1 MSSRT
6 GKAPTGWSDAP
17 SLLVQVER
25 LWESGRLL
33 QERIEPGDLFPRR
46 LVLRAP
52 DSGALAHD
60 FDAVRAWI
68 ADMERLRGFRI
79 EWKTIRHRVI
89 GTNRIPAAVWL
100 DTLEEAVALLGRQAE
115 LRQFD
120 EIVGDTR
127 ERAPHLLEWMAEQPL
142 KALNVSAVWSR
153 LLDFVLWRRANQNAR
168 IYLRQVDLPGLDS
181 KFIEGHR
188 AVLTALL
195 DATLPPGQVD
205 TTASGVRQFER
216 RYGFRGRP
224 ARVRYRLLD
233 HHLAELPGVDQD
245 ITVTSGDFDALYRER
260 RIAQS
265 LNRVFVT
272 ENEVNFLAF
281 PDCPQSLVVFGGG
294 YGFDALAQAA
304 WLQRVNLVYW
314 GDIDTHGFAI
324 LDQLRARFPQ
334 VQSLLMDESTLL
346 SHREAWVT
354 EGAPHSRELKHL
366 TASEQRLYQA
376 LCSNRYGDHL
386 RLEQERIRY
395 QWLEKALAGRE
406 RERAVSY
413 VAGASGTPSS
423 ECDEL

>member
-1 MSSRT
+1 MPVSSLPDKSP
-6 GKAPTGWSDAP
+6 GGWSDGR
-17 SLLVQVER
+17 SLLAQVEK
-25 LWESGRLL
+25 LWEKGRLL
-33 QERIEPGDLFPRR
+33 QERIEPGNLFPRR
-46 LVLRAP
+46 LVFKTP

-60 FDAVRAWI
+60 FDSVRAWI
-68 ADMERLRGFRI
+68 ADMERIRGFRI

-89 GTNRIPAAVWL
+89 GTNRIPAAAWL
-100 DTLEEAVALLGRQAE
+100 DNLEAAVALLGRQGE

-120 EIVGDTR
+120 ELVGDTR
-127 ERAPHLLEWMAEQPL
+127 ERAPHLLQWVAKQPL
-142 KALNVSAVWSR
+142 KALSLAADWSR
-153 LLDFVLWRRANQNAR
+153 LLDFVLWRQAHHDPG

-188 AVLTALL
+188 AVLAALL

-233 HHLAELPGVDQD
+233 QHLAGLPGVDQD
-245 ITVTSGDFDALYRER
+245 ITVTSGDFEALYRER

-304 WLQRVNLVYW
+304 WLQRVNLIYW

-334 VQSLLMDESTLL
+334 VQSLLMDEATLL

-366 TASEQRLYQA
+366 AASEQRLYQA
-376 LCSNRYGDHL
+376 LCSNRYGDQL

-395 QWLEKALAGRE
+395 QWLEKALAGIE
-406 RERAVSY
+406 RERAVSC
-413 VAGASGTPSS
+413 VEGAS
-423 ECDEL
+423 